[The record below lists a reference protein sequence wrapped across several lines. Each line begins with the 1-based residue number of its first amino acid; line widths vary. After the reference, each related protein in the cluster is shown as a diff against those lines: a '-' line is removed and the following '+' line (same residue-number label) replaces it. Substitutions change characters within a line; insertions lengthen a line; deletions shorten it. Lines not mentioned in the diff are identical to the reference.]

1 MSPLLSVRDLQIS
14 FPAARGGCRV
24 VDGVSFE
31 VSEGE
36 ALGIVGESGSGKSM
50 TSLALLRMV
59 PKPGTVSGSISF
71 EGSDV
76 QALDER
82 ELRALR
88 GSKVAMVFQDPMTSL
103 TPFLPVWVQ
112 IAEVTRTHLG
122 QSRAEAR
129 AHAIEML
136 QAVGIPDAAE
146 RAGHYPHQFSGG
158 MRQRVMIA
166 IALACRPRLLIADE
180 PTTALDV
187 TIQAQILDL
196 LRERR
201 RDSRT
206 ALILITHDLGII
218 AENADRVLV
227 MYAGRIMESATAAE
241 LFRNPATPY
250 TRALLRGIPEAGN
263 RDQPLF
269 QIPGQPPDVAAL
281 PAGQCPFADRC
292 PEAIDRCRQEHP
304 PYHAVGKN
312 HWSVSFPPGY
322 PSYRTL
328 TFVLVGLTPTEYTSL
343 CWTYADS
350 SSCLCSSGYTL
361 SARPSDDRTR

>member
-1 MSPLLSVRDLQIS
+1 MTPMLSVRNLQVT
-14 FPAARGGCRV
+14 FPSGRDSSRV
-24 VDGVSFE
+24 VAGVSFE
-31 VSEGE
+31 VAEGE
-36 ALGIVGESGSGKSM
+36 ALGIVGESGSGKSI
-50 TSLALLRMV
+50 TSLALLGMV
-59 PKPGTVSGSISF
+59 PKPGAVGGDIFF
-71 EGSDV
+71 EGRDMR
-76 QALDER
+76 LLGEK
-82 ELRALR
+82 ELRDVR
-88 GSKVAMVFQDPMTSL
+88 GAKLAMIFQDPMTSL
-103 TPFLPVWVQ
+103 NPFLPVWVQ
-112 IAEVTRTHLG
+112 IAEVTRAHLG
-122 QSRAEAR
+122 HTRSQAR
-129 AHAIEML
+129 DHAVHML
-136 QAVGIPDAAE
+136 ETVGIPDAQV
-146 RAGHYPHQFSGG
+146 RASHYPHQFSGG

-166 IALACRPRLLIADE
+166 IALACAPKLLIADE

-241 LFRNPATPY
+241 LFRNPANPY
-250 TRALLRGIPEAGN
+250 TRALLRCIPDAGN

-304 PYHAVGKN
+304 PYHAVGEN
-312 HWSVSFPPGY
+312 HWS
-322 PSYRTL
+322 
-328 TFVLVGLTPTEYTSL
+328 L
-343 CWTYADS
+343 CWV
-350 SSCLCSSGYTL
+350 
-361 SARPSDDRTR
+361 R